1 MLQRNLGKLSLLVL
15 ITSFSLVAC
24 PSPDPQ
30 PPALGASAKAGAVQ
44 LVNWNELH
52 PEVGSYQIKPPGKT
66 SVTFGAIDST
76 GHLSYKLPD
85 TLAYEAAASQLFGTV
100 CTITPANSTFVPAY
114 FFVKSQ
120 NDPSSHLL
128 LSAKLQSS
136 SAPTV
141 NDQYLDGWVYAS
153 KAFSVKG
160 AKDCAPLLKNFSFDL
175 QFQQGWNNI
184 FDTLVSLS
192 PDGKQVT
199 EWHTTAS
206 NGIIPADFVW
216 KQDPNAA
223 NVFSTPGFT
232 SRLVQTLK

>member
-1 MLQRNLGKLSLLVL
+1 MQIISWKFSFLVL
-15 ITSFSLVAC
+15 VTSFSLVAC
-24 PSPDPQ
+24 PSTEPQ
-30 PPALGASAKAGAVQ
+30 PPTVGASPKAGNVQ

-52 PEVGSYQIKPPGKT
+52 PEIGSYQIKPPGKT
-66 SVTFGAIDST
+66 PITFGSIDST

-85 TLAYEAAASQLFGTV
+85 TLGYEAAASQLFGTA
-100 CTITPANSTFVPAY
+100 CTITPVNSTFVPAY

-141 NDQYLDGWVYAS
+141 NDQYLDGWVYAP

-184 FDTLVSLS
+184 YDTLVSLS
-192 PDGKQVT
+192 ADGKQVT

-206 NGIIPADFVW
+206 NNTIPTDFVW

-223 NVFSTPGFT
+223 NVFSTPGLT
-232 SRLVQTLK
+232 SRLVQILK